1 MNLLALSVVALTDNT
16 LPGGKVHNNSVKKA
30 VKIKFIFLN
39 ATSLKKKILG
49 WVNLGYEKLSYAFLG
64 CSETCLA
71 SQYMTVATLS
81 HLSAPL

>member
-1 MNLLALSVVALTDNT
+1 MR
-16 LPGGKVHNNSVKKA
+16 KNSVKKA

-39 ATSLKKKILG
+39 ATKKKILKKKILG
-49 WVNLGYEKLSYAFLG
+49 RVNLGYEKLSYAFLG